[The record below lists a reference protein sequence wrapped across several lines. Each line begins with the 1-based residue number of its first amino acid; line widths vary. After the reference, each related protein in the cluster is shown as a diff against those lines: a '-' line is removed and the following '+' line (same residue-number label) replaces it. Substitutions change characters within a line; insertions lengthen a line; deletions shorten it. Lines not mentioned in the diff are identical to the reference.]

1 MTPAAAVAA
10 WLTVLTPAPAVADVD
25 SLAVLFRADISAPTG
40 AMSADARRLLDD
52 ALGLRL
58 ASVERTRAAAWRVTI
73 EPPLSDAEARTV
85 VDKLR
90 TVRDVLYADPSVRR
104 PADAQVDKASADDAF
119 PTDQI
124 IVRYRDPALAQTGVA
139 RADGARTSRVEA
151 AAGIAAGY
159 LREAINGSH
168 VYKLAHRVPHA
179 EAEAIAARI
188 AANPDVEYAEPD
200 AWMRIQITPNDSQYA
215 NQWHYWDTYGINAP
229 AAWDITTGS
238 YEVVASVIDTGYRPH
253 ADLAGRILPG
263 YDMIFEHL
271 VANDGV
277 PAQPGGCLP
286 TTNPQFS
293 PCIDDRDTDASDPGD
308 WITAAED
315 AGSDPTAGWFLGCG
329 ARNSSWHGT
338 HVAGTI
344 AAATNNASGV
354 AGINWR
360 TKVLPVRVL
369 GKCGGYTS
377 DIADAI
383 IWASCGTVVGGPAG
397 CAVATPSTGTATPV
411 PNNPNRARVLNL
423 SLGGGGACGVT
434 YQTAI
439 NTAVA
444 RNTVVVIAAGNGN
457 TDASNSSPGN
467 CNGVITVA
475 ATGRQG
481 QRASYSNYGSLVE
494 IAAPGGSDGQGV
506 LSTLNAGATTPGADA
521 YAYYQGTSM
530 ATPHVV
536 GVVSLMLSKN
546 PFLTPAQVLSAIQST
561 ARAFPTGTGRDCSSN
576 PAAVAPARYCG
587 AGIIDAAAAI
597 ASVPAT
603 PRVQIVADGTS
614 FEHTY
619 TAFPET
625 AWYVLPVEPGKTYV
639 LDVLDPNGDLVSN
652 AVGPI
657 QVFEADGMTLPPE
670 VTLNC
675 ANTTSP
681 SPTSGNPDARA
692 PSIDINDDGVRC
704 IVRTFPPAAG
714 AAQAKRSLY
723 ISVPRKAAASGGGS
737 TIAFRAYES
746 TIYGHWNTTAFD
758 FHVELQN
765 TGSDSMCAELV
776 RYPAGGLTYSGL
788 AWATPID
795 TRTLAVP
802 AHGAIK
808 TVYGMG
814 SAVNG
819 ETEGVLR
826 IGACATPADLAGAA
840 LHTSTYGFD
849 PGTGHYL
856 YYFTS
861 VANDGRSAN
870 SW

>member
-1 MTPAAAVAA
+1 M
-10 WLTVLTPAPAVADVD
+10 ADVD

-40 AMSADARRLLDD
+40 AMSASARRLLDD

-58 ASVERTRAAAWRVTI
+58 ASVERTRTAAWRVTI
-73 EPPLSDAEARTV
+73 DPPLSDAEARTV

-104 PADAQVDKASADDAF
+104 PADARVDKTSADDAF

-124 IVRYRDPALAQTGVA
+124 IVRYRDPALAEAGVA

-159 LREAINGSH
+159 LRAAINGSH

-188 AANPDVEYAEPD
+188 AASPDVEYAEPD
-200 AWMRIQITPNDSQYA
+200 AWMRIRITPNDSQYA

-293 PCIDDRDTDASDPGD
+293 PCIDDRDADASDPGD
-308 WITAAED
+308 WITASEN

-329 ARNSSWHGT
+329 ASNSSWHGT

-494 IAAPGGSDGQGV
+494 IAAPRRQRRTGRAVDAQRGRDDTRRRCVCV
-506 LSTLNAGATTPGADA
+506 LSGHQHGDAARRRRRIADALEEPVPHAGAGAFGDSIDRTRVPDRHRPRLLVESRGGRPNALLRRGDHRRGGGDRERAGDA
-521 YAYYQGTSM
+521 TRADRRGR
-530 ATPHVV
+530 HVV
-536 GVVSLMLSKN
+536 RAHVHRLPRDRVV
-546 PFLTPAQVLSAIQST
+546 
-561 ARAFPTGTGRDCSSN
+561 R
-576 PAAVAPARYCG
+576 
-587 AGIIDAAAAI
+587 
-597 ASVPAT
+597 
-603 PRVQIVADGTS
+603 
-614 FEHTY
+614 
-619 TAFPET
+619 
-625 AWYVLPVEPGKTYV
+625 
-639 LDVLDPNGDLVSN
+639 
-652 AVGPI
+652 
-657 QVFEADGMTLPPE
+657 
-670 VTLNC
+670 
-675 ANTTSP
+675 
-681 SPTSGNPDARA
+681 
-692 PSIDINDDGVRC
+692 
-704 IVRTFPPAAG
+704 AAG
-714 AAQAKRSLY
+714 
-723 ISVPRKAAASGGGS
+723 
-737 TIAFRAYES
+737 
-746 TIYGHWNTTAFD
+746 
-758 FHVELQN
+758 
-765 TGSDSMCAELV
+765 
-776 RYPAGGLTYSGL
+776 
-788 AWATPID
+788 
-795 TRTLAVP
+795 
-802 AHGAIK
+802 
-808 TVYGMG
+808 
-814 SAVNG
+814 
-819 ETEGVLR
+819 
-826 IGACATPADLAGAA
+826 
-840 LHTSTYGFD
+840 
-849 PGTGHYL
+849 
-856 YYFTS
+856 
-861 VANDGRSAN
+861 
-870 SW
+870 